1 MYINFMIGEN
11 KNIYISYWLLL
22 ITFLV
27 ALMIIVGGLTRLTD
41 SGLSI
46 TKWDIISGILP
57 PLSLSDWEKSF
68 TLYKQIPEYK
78 LLNSSMS
85 LEQFKTI
92 YWWEYIHRL
101 LGRIIGLF
109 YLIPL
114 FYFTFK
120 KSIKKNSLISL
131 YLIFF
136 LIFFQG
142 FIGWYMVKSGL
153 TERTDVS
160 HFRLA
165 LHLTLA
171 FIIFILLL
179 WNYLKYK
186 NQHTYIHNKKL
197 PSYLLIFFIFC
208 VLVQICIGAF
218 VSGLDAGQIYQSWPL
233 MNQSYF
239 PDDSSLK
246 DLFSTKAFE
255 TPSIVQFIHRNL
267 AYFIILLFGFIATII
282 YRNKDFTYLRRTALL
297 IFIFLVLQIF
307 LGILTVLSGAQIILA
322 SMHQMGSIFII
333 TTSLILVFK
342 NSRIN

>member
-1 MYINFMIGEN
+1 MIEEN
-11 KNIYISYWLLL
+11 KNIYISHWLLL

-27 ALMIIVGGLTRLTD
+27 ALLIIIGGLTRLTD

-46 TKWDIISGILP
+46 TRWDVISGIFP
-57 PLSLSDWEKSF
+57 PMSLKDWEESF
-68 TLYKQIPEYK
+68 TLYKQIPEYN

-101 LGRIIGLF
+101 LGRFVGLF

-120 KSIKKNSLISL
+120 KMLKKNSLISL
-131 YLIFF
+131 YLILI

-142 FIGWYMVKSGL
+142 FVGWYMVKSGL

-160 HFRLA
+160 HYRLS

-186 NQHTYIHNKKL
+186 NQQIFIHGKKL
-197 PSYLLIFFIFC
+197 PPYLLIFFISC
-208 VLVQICIGAF
+208 LLIQISIGAF

-233 MNQSYF
+233 MNQGYY
-239 PDDSSLK
+239 PDDSNLR
-246 DLFSTKAFE
+246 DLFSMKVFE
-255 TPSIVQFIHRNL
+255 TPSLMQFIHRNI
-267 AYFIILLFGFIATII
+267 AYFIILLFSFIAIII
-282 YRNKDFTYLRRTALL
+282 YRNEDFIYLRSTALL
-297 IFIFLVLQIF
+297 VFIFLSLQTV
-307 LGILTVLSGAQIILA
+307 LGILTVLSGAQIIIA
-322 SMHQMGSIFII
+322 SMHQTGSILLI

>member
-1 MYINFMIGEN
+1 MYINFMNEEN

-27 ALMIIVGGLTRLTD
+27 ALTIIVGGLTRLTD

-46 TKWDIISGILP
+46 TRWDIISGIFP
-57 PLSLSDWEKSF
+57 PLSTNDWEKSF
-68 TLYKQIPEYK
+68 SLYKQIPEYK
-78 LLNSSMS
+78 LLNSSMT

-92 YWWEYIHRL
+92 YWWEYIHRI
-101 LGRIIGLF
+101 LGRLVGLF
-109 YLIPL
+109 YFIPL
-114 FYFTFK
+114 FFFTFK
-120 KSIKKNSLISL
+120 KLIKKNSLISL
-131 YLIFF
+131 YMILI
-136 LIFFQG
+136 LILFQG

-153 TERTDVS
+153 SEGTDVS
-160 HFRLA
+160 HYRLA

-186 NQHTYIHNKKL
+186 NQKIFIHNKKL
-197 PSYLLIFFIFC
+197 PIYLPILFIFC
-208 VLVQICIGAF
+208 ILVQICVGAF

-233 MNQSYF
+233 MNHSYF
-239 PDDSSLK
+239 PDDASLK
-246 DLFSTKAFE
+246 DLFSIEAFE
-255 TPSIVQFIHRNL
+255 TPSIVQFIHRNI

-282 YRNKDFTYLRRTALL
+282 YRNEDFIYLRNTTLL
-297 IFIFLVLQIF
+297 VFIFLLLQTF

-322 SMHQMGSIFII
+322 SMHQIGSIFLI

>member
-1 MYINFMIGEN
+1 MIGQN
-11 KNIYISYWLLL
+11 KNIYVSYWLLL

-46 TKWDIISGILP
+46 TRWDIIYGILP
-57 PLSLSDWEKSF
+57 PLSLSGWETSF

-78 LLNSSMS
+78 LLNSSMT
-85 LEQFKTI
+85 LEQFKSI
-92 YWWEYIHRL
+92 YWWEYTHRL
-101 LGRIIGLF
+101 LGRIVGLF

-120 KSIKKNSLISL
+120 KMIKKKSLISL
-131 YLIFF
+131 YIILI

-160 HFRLA
+160 HYRLA

-186 NQHTYIHNKKL
+186 NQQSPIHNKRL
-197 PSYLLIFFIFC
+197 PSYLPILFISC
-208 VLVQICIGAF
+208 VLIQICMGAF
-218 VSGLDAGQIYQSWPL
+218 VSGLDAGQIYQTWPL
-233 MNQSYF
+233 MSQSYF
-239 PDDSSLK
+239 PNDSNIK
-246 DLFSTKAFE
+246 DLFSINALE
-255 TPSIVQFIHRNL
+255 TPSIVQFIHRNI
-267 AYFIILLFGFIATII
+267 AYFIILLFSFIATII
-282 YRNKDFTYLRRTALL
+282 YRNKDFVYLRSAVLL
-297 IFIFLVLQIF
+297 VFVFLFLQTF

-322 SMHQMGSIFII
+322 SMHQIGSILLI

>member
-1 MYINFMIGEN
+1 MIGEN

-27 ALMIIVGGLTRLTD
+27 ALIIMVGGLTRLTD

-57 PLSLSDWEKSF
+57 PLSLRDWEKSF

-114 FYFTFK
+114 FYITFK
-120 KSIKKNSLISL
+120 KLIKKNSLISL
-131 YLIFF
+131 YLILF

-186 NQHTYIHNKKL
+186 NQDINIHNKKL

-208 VLVQICIGAF
+208 VLVQICLGAF
-218 VSGLDAGQIYQSWPL
+218 VSGLDAGQIYKSWPL

-333 TTSLILVFK
+333 TSSLILVFK

>member
-1 MYINFMIGEN
+1 MYINFMIEEN
-11 KNIYISYWLLL
+11 KNVYISYWLLL

-27 ALMIIVGGLTRLTD
+27 ALTIMVGGITRLTD

-46 TKWDIISGILP
+46 TRWDVISGILP
-57 PLSLSDWEKSF
+57 PLSLSDWDKSF
-68 TLYKQIPEYK
+68 ILYKQIPEYK
-78 LLNSSMS
+78 LLNSSMT

-92 YWWEYIHRL
+92 FWWEYIHRL

-114 FYFTFK
+114 FYFTYRK
-120 KSIKKNSLISL
+120 VIKKNSLISL
-131 YLIFF
+131 YLILF

-153 TERTDVS
+153 SERIDVS
-160 HFRLA
+160 HYRLA

-186 NQHTYIHNKKL
+186 NQQIFIHNKKL
-197 PSYLLIFFIFC
+197 PSYLPISFIFC
-208 VLVQICIGAF
+208 MLVQICVGAF

-239 PDDSSLK
+239 PDDSNIK
-246 DLFSTKAFE
+246 DLFSMEAFE
-255 TPSIVQFIHRNL
+255 TPSIVQFIHRNI
-267 AYFIILLFGFIATII
+267 AYFIILIFGFIAAKI
-282 YRNKDFTYLRRTALL
+282 YRNENYIYLRNITLL
-297 IFIFLVLQIF
+297 VFIFLFLQTF
-307 LGILTVLSGAQIILA
+307 LGILTVLSGTQIILA
-322 SMHQMGSIFII
+322 SMHQVGSILLI

>member
-1 MYINFMIGEN
+1 MIGQN
-11 KNIYISYWLLL
+11 KNIYVSYWLLL

-46 TKWDIISGILP
+46 TRWDIISGILP
-57 PLSLSDWEKSF
+57 PLSLSGWETSF

-78 LLNSSMS
+78 LLNSSMT
-85 LEQFKTI
+85 LEQFKSI
-92 YWWEYIHRL
+92 YWWEYTHRL
-101 LGRIIGLF
+101 LGRIVGLF

-120 KSIKKNSLISL
+120 KMIKKKSLISL
-131 YLIFF
+131 YIILI

-160 HFRLA
+160 HYRLA

-186 NQHTYIHNKKL
+186 NQQSPIHNKRL
-197 PSYLLIFFIFC
+197 PSYLPILFISC
-208 VLVQICIGAF
+208 VLIQICMGAF
-218 VSGLDAGQIYQSWPL
+218 VSGLDAGQIYQTWPL
-233 MNQSYF
+233 MSQSYF
-239 PDDSSLK
+239 PNDSNIK
-246 DLFSTKAFE
+246 DLFSINALE
-255 TPSIVQFIHRNL
+255 TPSIVQFIHRNI
-267 AYFIILLFGFIATII
+267 AYFIILLFSFIATII
-282 YRNKDFTYLRRTALL
+282 YRNKDFVYLRSAVLL
-297 IFIFLVLQIF
+297 VFVFLFLQTF

-322 SMHQMGSIFII
+322 SMHQIGSILLI

>member
-1 MYINFMIGEN
+1 MYINFMTMKN
-11 KNIYISYWLLL
+11 KDIYISYWLLL

-27 ALMIIVGGLTRLTD
+27 ALMIFVGGLTRLTD

-46 TKWDIISGILP
+46 TRWDLISGILP
-57 PLSLSDWEKSF
+57 PLSLNDWEKSF
-68 TLYKQIPEYK
+68 SLYKQIPEYK
-78 LLNSSMS
+78 LINLSMT

-101 LGRIIGLF
+101 LGRFVGLF

-114 FYFTFK
+114 IYITFK
-120 KSIKKNSLISL
+120 KVIKKNSLISL
-131 YLIFF
+131 YIILILIFV
-136 LIFFQG
+136 QG

-160 HFRLA
+160 HYRLS

-171 FIIFILLL
+171 FVIFILLL
-179 WNYLKYK
+179 WNYFKYK
-186 NQHTYIHNKKL
+186 NQQIFIRNKKL
-197 PSYLLIFFIFC
+197 PSYLLIFFTFC
-208 VLVQICIGAF
+208 ILVQISIGAF

-233 MNQSYF
+233 MNHGYF
-239 PDDSSLK
+239 PDDSSPK
-246 DLFSTKAFE
+246 DLFSMKAFD
-255 TPSIVQFIHRNL
+255 TPSIVQFVHRNV
-267 AYFIILLFGFIATII
+267 AYFIILLFSFIAIII
-282 YRNKDFTYLRRTALL
+282 YRNNDFIYLRSPVLL
-297 IFIFLVLQIF
+297 VFIFLFLQTL

-322 SMHQMGSIFII
+322 SMHQIGSLFLI

>member
-1 MYINFMIGEN
+1 MYINFMIGQN
-11 KNIYISYWLLL
+11 KNIYVSYWLLL

-46 TKWDIISGILP
+46 TRWDIIYGILP
-57 PLSLSDWEKSF
+57 PLSLSGWETSF

-78 LLNSSMS
+78 LLNSSMT
-85 LEQFKTI
+85 LEQFKSI
-92 YWWEYIHRL
+92 YWWEYTHRL
-101 LGRIIGLF
+101 LGRIVGLF
-109 YLIPL
+109 YLLPL

-120 KSIKKNSLISL
+120 KMIKKKSLISL
-131 YLIFF
+131 YIILI

-160 HFRLA
+160 HYRLA

-186 NQHTYIHNKKL
+186 NQQSPIRNKRL
-197 PSYLLIFFIFC
+197 PSYLPILFISC
-208 VLVQICIGAF
+208 VLIQICMGAF
-218 VSGLDAGQIYQSWPL
+218 VSGLDAGQIYQTWPL
-233 MNQSYF
+233 MSQSYF
-239 PDDSSLK
+239 PNDSNIK
-246 DLFSTKAFE
+246 DLFSINALE
-255 TPSIVQFIHRNL
+255 TPSIVQFIHRNI
-267 AYFIILLFGFIATII
+267 AYFIILLFSFIATII
-282 YRNKDFTYLRRTALL
+282 YRNKDFVYLRSAVLL
-297 IFIFLVLQIF
+297 VFVFLFLQTF

-322 SMHQMGSIFII
+322 SMHQIGSILLI

>member
-1 MYINFMIGEN
+1 MYINFMTKKNI
-11 KNIYISYWLLL
+11 NIYISYWLLL

-27 ALMIIVGGLTRLTD
+27 ALMIFVGGLTRLTD

-46 TKWDIISGILP
+46 TRWDLISGIFP
-57 PLSLSDWEKSF
+57 PLSLNDWEISF
-68 TLYKQIPEYK
+68 SLYKQIPEYK
-78 LLNSSMS
+78 LLNSSMT

-101 LGRIIGLF
+101 LGRFVGLS

-114 FYFTFK
+114 LFFTFK
-120 KSIKKNSLISL
+120 KVIKKNSLISL
-131 YLIFF
+131 YLILF

-153 TERTDVS
+153 TEGIDVS
-160 HFRLA
+160 HYRLS

-171 FIIFILLL
+171 FIIYILLL

-186 NQHTYIHNKKL
+186 NQQIFTYNKKL
-197 PSYLLIFFIFC
+197 PSYLPILFIFC
-208 VLVQICIGAF
+208 ILVQICVGGLM
-218 VSGLDAGQIYQSWPL
+218 SGLDAGKLYESWPL

-239 PDDSSLK
+239 PDDSSIN
-246 DLFSTKAFE
+246 DLFSMEAFE
-255 TPSIVQFIHRNL
+255 TPSIVQFIHRNI
-267 AYFIILLFGFIATII
+267 AYFIILLFSFITIRI
-282 YRNKDFTYLRRTALL
+282 YRNENFIYLRNVTLL
-297 IFIFLVLQIF
+297 VFIILFLQTF

-322 SMHQMGSIFII
+322 SMHQIGSILLI
-333 TTSLILVFK
+333 TASLILVFK